1 MNSSE
6 FTVDRIDGEFVVL
19 LKRPLE
25 EEQILIPLAKL
36 KIQLHEGD
44 IVQLINNNEGT
55 DFEIT
60 VLEKETSHAKDEIRS
75 LIEKLKKK

>member
-1 MNSSE
+1 MNSSK
-6 FTVDRIDGEFVVL
+6 FTVDRIDGEFLVL

-25 EEQILIPLAKL
+25 EEQILIPLEKL

-60 VLEKETSHAKDEIRS
+60 VLEKETLHAKDEIRS